1 MGPAREYLQERP
13 IPSIHTVVVSIVWG
27 MTRPVIGICTALE
40 RARWGM
46 WDQEAVL
53 LSRSYVEAV
62 QHAGALALMLPPD
75 VRLLEEPGE
84 ALDLL
89 DGLMLAGGADID
101 PASYGERAHP
111 ETVDTAPERDRFEI
125 ALVRAAIERD
135 LPVLGI
141 CRGMQLINVAYGG
154 TLLQHLPERFGH
166 HEHLRVAGTFDDADH
181 DVDLI
186 EGTLAVRATGE
197 PHHATKSHHHQGVD
211 RLGEGLQI
219 SGSSS
224 MDGLPEAIEMPDR
237 RFVLGV
243 QWHPEADETSRVVVA
258 LVAEA
263 TRHMRE
269 RVPEGTAA

>member
-1 MGPAREYLQERP
+1 
-13 IPSIHTVVVSIVWG
+13 
-27 MTRPVIGICTALE
+27 
-40 RARWGM
+40 M
-46 WDQEAVL
+46 WDQQAML
-53 LSRSYVEAV
+53 LPRSYVEAV
-62 QHAGALALMLPPD
+62 RRAGALVLMLPPD
-75 VRLLEEPGE
+75 ELLLEDPGE
-84 ALDLL
+84 ALELL
-89 DGLMLAGGADID
+89 DGLVLAGGADID

-111 ETVDTAPERDRFEI
+111 ETVETVPERDRFEI

-166 HEHLRVAGTFDDADH
+166 HEHLRVAGTFDGADH

-186 EGTLAVRATGE
+186 AGSLAAGAAGE
-197 PHHATKSHHHQGVD
+197 IHHATKSHHHQGVD

-219 SGSSS
+219 SGSSA
-224 MDGLPEAIEMPDR
+224 MDGLPEAIEMPDK

-243 QWHPEADETSRVVVA
+243 QWHPEADDTSPVVAA

-263 TRHMRE
+263 ERHMRE
-269 RVPEGTAA
+269 RMAEGTVA